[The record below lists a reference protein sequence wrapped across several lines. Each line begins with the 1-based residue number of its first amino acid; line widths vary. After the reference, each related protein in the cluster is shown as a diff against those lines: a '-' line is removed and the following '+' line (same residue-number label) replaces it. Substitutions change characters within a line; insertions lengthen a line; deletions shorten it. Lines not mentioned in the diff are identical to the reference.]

1 MKDLRHRSSDHS
13 AANDEDQK
21 QTDAAGAACSLTVF
35 HDGSCPLCRREIAL
49 AQKMTA
55 SETFAFVD
63 VSAANLTDVA
73 PGLSADK
80 AMRRF
85 HVRRADGT
93 LLSGAAAFIAL
104 WSHTPH
110 LKWLAKL
117 ARWPAVIS
125 ALDVVYSG
133 VLIVRPALSSVVRRL
148 EGDRQSR

>member
-1 MKDLRHRSSDHS
+1 MTDLRQRSSDHS
-13 AANDEDQK
+13 ATNDEGQK
-21 QTDAAGAACSLTVF
+21 QADAAGAACGLTVF

-55 SETFAFVD
+55 SENIAFVD
-63 VSAANLTDVA
+63 VSTMHLSDVA
-73 PGLSADK
+73 PGLSADT

-104 WSHTPH
+104 WSQTPR

-117 ARWPAVIS
+117 ARWPAVIG

-133 VLIVRPALSSVVRRL
+133 VLIVRPALSRVVRRL
-148 EGDRQSR
+148 EGDRQNR